1 MKSEK
6 SLKKSLLTRRKSW
19 ISLLNSAAI
28 GKKNAV
34 NQVNFHLYHYACNN
48 PVRYTDPDGKYIII
62 NQLQFER
69 TEKFVKSEHSL
80 SRYFG
85 SGNENFISIG
95 YYFSNLTS
103 NYPMTFSKLMFSI
116 SSDISINKNL
126 EQGFNL
132 VDSYKNTGYIPS
144 VSAYISSEN
153 DGKVKIEIKIQIGQ
167 KSYKGAVAYAGLSEV
182 QTNGEYDKSKIDAI
196 ANDSINFLRGTSYD
210 TKNITK

>member
-1 MKSEK
+1 MNSCTN
-6 SLKKSLLTRRKSW
+6 KKYNFPHKNWLF
-19 ISLLNSAAI
+19 LLNIHEKQWKKASHPTYSNLYAYAA
-28 GKKNAV
+28 
-34 NQVNFHLYHYACNN
+34 NN
-48 PVRYTDPDGKYIII
+48 PVRYIDPDGKYIII

-69 TEKFVKSEHSL
+69 TEKFVKSERSL

-167 KSYKGAVAYAGLSEV
+167 KTYEGAVAYAGLSEV